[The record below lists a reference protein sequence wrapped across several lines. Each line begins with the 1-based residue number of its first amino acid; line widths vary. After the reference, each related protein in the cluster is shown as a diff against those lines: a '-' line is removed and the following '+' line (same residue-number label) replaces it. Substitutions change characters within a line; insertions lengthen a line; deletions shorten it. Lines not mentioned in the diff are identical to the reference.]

1 MLFRVKE
8 MNKLFYLD
16 KLNDKQKKAVETLN
30 GPVLVLAGAGTGKT
44 RVLTTRLAHLLNKK
58 LAKPW
63 EVLSVTF
70 TNKAANEMKERVQN
84 LLKIDI
90 ERMWIG
96 TFHSSGL
103 KILRRHAE
111 LCFLKRDF
119 TVIGTDDQ
127 ERLIKQILES
137 NKIDV
142 KKYTPSNV
150 LWMVQWFK
158 DKAILPEES
167 KKYKFKFGKTLNISK
182 LYIQY
187 QERLKI
193 LNAADF
199 GDLLLLPV
207 KIFREN
213 LEILKKYQNQ
223 FKYILVDEY
232 QDTDIC
238 QDTFLKLLS
247 QKHKNICCVG
257 DDDQAIYSWRG
268 ADVKNILNFPNAFKD
283 VKIIRLEQNYRS
295 TDHILAAA
303 SKLIEN
309 NKDRLGKKL
318 WTNALNGEKLKLYFF
333 EDGKDEAKNIS
344 LEIEKL
350 KLKKTK
356 LDEIAI
362 LVRASFQTRLFEDR
376 LLKIGIPY
384 RVIGGFRFYERLE
397 IRDAIAYFRIVHKNN
412 DDLAL
417 ERIFNTPKRGL
428 GVATLQIVFKFARD
442 ANMTL
447 LDASRKIIET
457 DELTPSSR
465 NTIKKFIEDID
476 RWKNKI
482 NKINH
487 IELAKIILEESGY
500 TKMWLNGKSIEAP
513 GRLENLKEL
522 ISALRDFSNMN
533 EFLEHISLVMENE
546 RNYKLDMVNIM
557 TMHSAKGLEF
567 ENVFLAG
574 WDEGLFPHKK
584 SLEEKGNKALEEER
598 RLAYVGITRGKNNVY
613 ISFARRRFIYG
624 TWNFSQPSRFL
635 SELPKENIDTN
646 EDFFEEEESFI
657 VEQNEYE
664 KRIKNPNRLLFKN
677 KENLLKN
684 RDSYESEYKFKIGD
698 EIFHEKYGYGTIKY
712 ITDGKYEIVFDKLSE
727 TKIVLEN
734 FIKHA

>member
-1 MLFRVKE
+1 

-44 RVLTTRLAHLLNKK
+44 RVLTTRLAHLLNKR

-63 EVLSVTF
+63 EILAVTF
-70 TNKAANEMKERVQN
+70 TNKAANEMKERVQS

-103 KILRRHAE
+103 KILRRYAE
-111 LCFLKRDF
+111 LCFLKSDF
-119 TVIGTDDQ
+119 TVIDTDDQ

-142 KKYTPSNV
+142 KKHTPSNV
-150 LWMVQWFK
+150 LWMIQWFK
-158 DKAILPEES
+158 DKGILPEDS
-167 KKYKFKFGKTLNISK
+167 KKYKFKFGKTFNISK
-182 LYIQY
+182 LYMQY
-187 QERLKI
+187 QTRLKI

-213 LEILKKYQNQ
+213 LDILKKYQNQ

-232 QDTDIC
+232 QDTDTC
-238 QDTFLKLLS
+238 QDIFLKFLS
-247 QKHKNICCVG
+247 KKHKNICCVG

-268 ADVKNILNFPNAFKD
+268 ADVKNILNFPDAFKD

-309 NKDRLGKKL
+309 NKDRLGKTL
-318 WTNALNGEKLKLYFF
+318 WTDASNGEKIKLYFF
-333 EDGKDEAKNIS
+333 NDGKDEAKNIS

-397 IRDAIAYFRIVHKNN
+397 IRDAIAYFRIVYKNS
-412 DDLAL
+412 DGLAL
-417 ERIFNTPKRGL
+417 ERVFNTPKRGL
-428 GVATLQIVFKFARD
+428 GAATLQIVFKFARD
-442 ANMTL
+442 ANITL

-457 DELTPSSR
+457 DELTPNAR
-465 NTIKKFIEDID
+465 NSIKKFIEDID
-476 RWKNKI
+476 RWKTKI

-487 IELAKIILEESGY
+487 IELAKIILDESGY
-500 TKMWLNGKSIEAP
+500 TKMWLNDKSIEAP

-533 EFLEHISLVMENE
+533 EFIEHISLVMENE
-546 RNYKLDMVNIM
+546 RNYKFDMVNIM
-557 TMHSAKGLEF
+557 TMHAAKGLEF

-574 WDEGLFPHKK
+574 WDEGLFPHQK
-584 SLEEKGNKALEEER
+584 SLEEKGNKGLEEER
-598 RLAYVGITRGKNNVY
+598 RLAYVGITRGKKKVY
-613 ISFARRRFIYG
+613 ISFAKRRFIHG

-646 EDFFEEEESFI
+646 EDFFQEEDSFI
-657 VEQNEYE
+657 VDQDEYE
-664 KRIKNPNRLLFKN
+664 NRVRNPNRLLFKN
-677 KENLLKN
+677 KENLLENKN
-684 RDSYESEYKFKIGD
+684 SFESEYKFKIGD

-712 ITDGKYEIVFDKLSE
+712 IVDDKYEIVFDKLNK

>member
-428 GVATLQIVFKFARD
+428 GAATLQIVFKFARD

-500 TKMWLNGKSIEAP
+500 TKMWLNDKSIEAP

-557 TMHSAKGLEF
+557 TMHSSKGLEF

-613 ISFARRRFIYG
+613 ISFAKRRFIYG

>member
-1 MLFRVKE
+1 MEK
-8 MNKLFYLD
+8 NFYLE
-16 KLNDKQKKAVETLN
+16 KLNDKQKEAVETLD

-58 LAKPW
+58 LARPW
-63 EVLSVTF
+63 EILAVTF

-96 TFHSSGL
+96 TFHSTGL

-111 LCFLKRDF
+111 LCFLKKDF
-119 TVIGTDDQ
+119 TVIDTDDQ
-127 ERLIKQILES
+127 ERLVKQVLEL
-137 NKIDV
+137 NKIDL
-142 KKYTPSNV
+142 KKHTPSNV
-150 LWMVQWFK
+150 LWMIQWFK
-158 DKAILPEES
+158 DKGILPEES
-167 KKYKFKFGKTLNISK
+167 KKHKFKFGKYIDISK

-213 LEILKKYQNQ
+213 SDILKKYQNQ

-232 QDTDIC
+232 QDTDTC
-238 QDTFLKLLS
+238 QDTFLKFLS
-247 QKHKNICCVG
+247 EKYQNICCVG

-268 ADVKNILNFPNAFKD
+268 ADVKNILNFPDAFKN

-303 SKLIEN
+303 SQLISH
-309 NKDRLGKKL
+309 NKNRLGKTL
-318 WTNALNGEKLKLYFF
+318 WTNASNGEKIKLFF
-333 EDGKDEAKNIS
+333 FDDGKDEAKNIS
-344 LEIEKL
+344 LEIEKF
-350 KLKKTK
+350 KLKKKK

-397 IRDAIAYFRIVHKNN
+397 IRDAIAYFRIVYKSS

-417 ERIFNTPKRGL
+417 ERVFNTPKRGL
-428 GVATLQIVFKFARD
+428 GTATLQTIFKFARSS
-442 ANMTL
+442 NMTL
-447 LDASRKIIET
+447 IDASKRIIET
-457 DELTPSSR
+457 DELTPNAR
-465 NTIKKFIEDID
+465 NSVKEFIENVS
-476 RWKNKI
+476 RWKTKI
-482 NKINH
+482 HKINH

-500 TKMWLNGKSIEAP
+500 TKMWLNDKSIEAP

-522 ISALRDFSNMN
+522 LNALNDFSNMN

-546 RNYKLDMVNIM
+546 RNYKFDMVNIM
-557 TMHSAKGLEF
+557 TMHAAKGLEF

-574 WDEGLFPHKK
+574 WDEGLFPHQK
-584 SLEEKGNKALEEER
+584 SLEEKGNQALEEER

-613 ISFARRRFIYG
+613 ISFAKRRFIHG

-635 SELPKENIDTN
+635 SELPNENIESNKDLLN
-646 EDFFEEEESFI
+646 EEDDFI
-657 VEQNEYE
+657 VDELEYE
-664 KRIKNPNRLLFKN
+664 DRIKNPNRLLFKK
-677 KENLLKN
+677 KENFIEKEN
-684 RDSYESEYKFKIGD
+684 SFNSDYKFKIGD
-698 EIFHEKYGYGTIKY
+698 EIFHDKYGYGTIKY
-712 ITDGKYEIVFDKLSE
+712 IVDGKYEIIFDKLNE

>member
-1 MLFRVKE
+1 MLFGVKVNKPFYL
-8 MNKLFYLD
+8 NKL
-16 KLNDKQKKAVETLN
+16 NEKQKKAVETLN

-63 EVLSVTF
+63 EILAVTF
-70 TNKAANEMKERVQN
+70 TNKAAMEMRERVQN

-111 LCFLKRDF
+111 LCFLKNDF
-119 TVIGTDDQ
+119 TVIDTDDQ
-127 ERLIKQILES
+127 ERLIKQVLQS
-137 NKIDV
+137 NKIDI

-167 KKYKFKFGKTLNISK
+167 TKYKFKFGRTLNISK
-182 LYIQY
+182 LYREY
-187 QERLKI
+187 QDRLKT
-193 LNAADF
+193 LNATDF

-213 LEILKKYQNQ
+213 LEVLKKYQNQ

-232 QDTDIC
+232 QDTDTC
-238 QDTFLKLLS
+238 QDTFLKLLC

-268 ADVKNILNFPNAFKD
+268 ADVKNILNFPEVFKD
-283 VKIIRLEQNYRS
+283 VKVIRLEQNYRS

-309 NKDRLGKKL
+309 NKDRLGKTL
-318 WTNALNGEKLKLYFF
+318 WTDALNGEKLKLYFF

-428 GVATLQIVFKFARD
+428 GTVTLQIVFKFARN

-457 DELTPSSR
+457 DELSPNAR
-465 NTIKKFIEDID
+465 ETIKRFIEDID
-476 RWKNKI
+476 RWKSKI

-500 TKMWLNGKSIEAP
+500 TKMWLNDKSIEAP

-522 ISALRDFSNMN
+522 ITALRDFSNMN

-557 TMHSAKGLEF
+557 TMHAAKGLEF

-574 WDEGLFPHKK
+574 WDEGLFPHQK

-613 ISFARRRFIYG
+613 ISFAKRRFIHG

-635 SELPKENIDTN
+635 SELPKENIDSN
-646 EDFFEEEESFI
+646 EDLFQEEDSFI
-657 VEQNEYE
+657 VDQDEYE
-664 KRIKNPNRLLFKN
+664 KRVKNPNRLLFKN
-677 KENLLKN
+677 KKNLIEN
-684 RDSYESEYKFKIGD
+684 RDSYESEYKFKVGD
-698 EIFHEKYGYGTIKY
+698 EIFHDKYGYGTIKY
-712 ITDGKYEIVFDKLSE
+712 IIDGKYEIIFDKLTE

>member
-1 MLFRVKE
+1 
-8 MNKLFYLD
+8 MNKFFYLE
-16 KLNDKQKKAVETLN
+16 KLNDKQKEAVEALD

-58 LAKPW
+58 LSMPW
-63 EVLSVTF
+63 EILAVTF

-90 ERMWIG
+90 DRMWIG
-96 TFHSSGL
+96 TFHSTGL
-103 KILRRHAE
+103 KILRRHSE
-111 LCFLKRDF
+111 LCSLKSDF
-119 TVIGTDDQ
+119 TVIDTDDQ
-127 ERLIKQILES
+127 QRLIKQILES
-137 NKIDV
+137 NKIDI

-167 KKYKFKFGKTLNISK
+167 SKYKFKFGRSINISK
-182 LYIQY
+182 LYIEY
-187 QERLKI
+187 QERLKT

-207 KIFREN
+207 RIFREN
-213 LEILKKYQNQ
+213 LDILKKYQNQ

-232 QDTDIC
+232 QDTDTC

-247 QKHKNICCVG
+247 QKYKNICCVG

-268 ADVKNILNFPNAFKD
+268 ADVKNILSFPEAYKK

-303 SKLIEN
+303 SKLIEK
-309 NKDRLGKKL
+309 NKDRLGKTL
-318 WTNALNGEKLKLYFF
+318 WTNSSNGEKIKLYFF
-333 EDGKDEAKNIS
+333 EDGKDEAKNVS
-344 LEIEKL
+344 LEIETL
-350 KLKKTK
+350 KLKKLK

-397 IRDAIAYFRIVHKNN
+397 IRDAIAYFRIVFKNS

-417 ERIFNTPKRGL
+417 ERVFNTPKRGL
-428 GVATLQIVFKFARD
+428 GNTTLQKLFKYARESKM
-442 ANMTL
+442 NL
-447 LDASRKIIET
+447 LDASKKIIET
-457 DELTPSSR
+457 DELTLNAR
-465 NTIKKFIEDID
+465 NSIKTFIDDINK
-476 RWKNKI
+476 WKSKI

-500 TKMWLNGKSIEAP
+500 TRMWINDKSIEAP

-522 ISALRDFSNMN
+522 ISALKDFSNMN

-557 TMHSAKGLEF
+557 TMHAAKGLEF

-574 WDEGLFPHKK
+574 WDEGLFPHQK
-584 SLEEKGNKALEEER
+584 SLEEKGTQALEEER
-598 RLAYVGITRGKNNVY
+598 RLAYVAITRGKKNVF
-613 ISFARRRFIYG
+613 ISFAKRRFIHG

-646 EDFFEEEESFI
+646 ESFFQDDDDLVVNEEEYGSR
-657 VEQNEYE
+657 V
-664 KRIKNPNRLLFKN
+664 KNPNRLLFQN
-677 KENLLKN
+677 KKDLVENIN
-684 RDSYESEYKFKIGD
+684 SYESEYKFKIGD
-698 EIFHEKYGYGTIKY
+698 TIFHEKYGYGKIKY
-712 ITDGKYEIVFDKLSE
+712 IIDGKYEIIFDKLNE

>member
-1 MLFRVKE
+1 
-8 MNKLFYLD
+8 MNKEFYLK
-16 KLNDKQKKAVETLN
+16 KLNEKQKEAVETLN

-63 EVLSVTF
+63 EILAVTF
-70 TNKAANEMKERVQN
+70 TNKAANEMKERVQS

-111 LCFLKRDF
+111 ICFLKKDF
-119 TVIGTDDQ
+119 TVIDTDDQ
-127 ERLIKQILES
+127 ERLVKQILEA
-137 NKIDV
+137 NKIDI

-150 LWMVQWFK
+150 LWMIQWFK
-158 DKAILPEES
+158 DKAIFPEDS
-167 KKYKFKFGKTLNISK
+167 KNYKFKFGRYLNISK
-182 LYIQY
+182 LYIEY
-187 QERLKI
+187 QKRLNT
-193 LNAADF
+193 LNAVDF

-207 KIFREN
+207 KVFKKN
-213 LEILKKYQNQ
+213 LEVLEKYQNQ

-238 QDTFLKLLS
+238 QDTFLKLLCK
-247 QKHKNICCVG
+247 KHKNICCVG

-268 ADVKNILNFPNAFKD
+268 ADVKNILNFPDVFKEA
-283 VKIIRLEQNYRS
+283 KIIRLEQNYRS
-295 TDHILAAA
+295 TDHILSAA

-309 NKDRLGKKL
+309 NKDRLGKTL
-318 WTNALNGEKLKLYFF
+318 WTDSLKGEKLKVSFF
-333 EDGKDEAKNIS
+333 EDGKDEAKKVS

-350 KLKKTK
+350 KLKKRK

-412 DDLAL
+412 DDLAF
-417 ERIFNTPKRGL
+417 ERVFNTPKRGL
-428 GVATLQIVFKFARD
+428 GTVAFQTLFKFARD
-442 ANMTL
+442 SNMTL
-447 LDASRKIIET
+447 IDASKKIIET
-457 DELTPSSR
+457 DELTYSAR
-465 NTIKKFIEDID
+465 NSIKEFIENINK
-476 RWKNKI
+476 WKSKI
-482 NKINH
+482 GKINH

-500 TKMWLNGKSIEAP
+500 TKMWLNDKSIDSP

-546 RNYKLDMVNIM
+546 RNYKFDMVNIM
-557 TMHSAKGLEF
+557 TMHAAKGLEF
-567 ENVFLAG
+567 ENIFLAG
-574 WDEGLFPHKK
+574 WDEGLFPHQK

-613 ISFARRRFIYG
+613 ISFAKRRFIHG

-635 SELPKENIDTN
+635 SELPKENIETN
-646 EDFFEEEESFI
+646 EDFFEEKENFI
-657 VEQNEYE
+657 VDQDEYE

-677 KENLLKN
+677 KNLIED

-698 EIFHEKYGYGTIKY
+698 EIFHDKYGYGTIKY
-712 ITDGKYEIVFDKLSE
+712 IVDGKYEIIFDKYNE

-734 FIKHA
+734 FIKHV

>member
-1 MLFRVKE
+1 MLFGVKV
-8 MNKLFYLD
+8 NKPFYLE
-16 KLNDKQKKAVETLN
+16 KLNDKQKKAVKTLN

-58 LAKPW
+58 LANPW
-63 EVLSVTF
+63 EILAVTF
-70 TNKAANEMKERVQN
+70 TNKAAMEMKERVQN

-111 LCFLKRDF
+111 LCFLKSDF
-119 TVIGTDDQ
+119 TVIDTDDQ

-142 KKYTPSNV
+142 KKYTPSNI
-150 LWMVQWFK
+150 LWMIQWFK

-167 KKYKFKFGKTLNISK
+167 KKYKFKFGRTLNISK

-213 LEILKKYQNQ
+213 FEILKKYQNQ

-232 QDTDIC
+232 QDTDTC

-268 ADVKNILNFPNAFKD
+268 ADVKNILNFPDAFKD

-309 NKDRLGKKL
+309 NKDRLGKTL
-318 WTNALNGEKLKLYFF
+318 WTDALNGEKLKLYFF
-333 EDGKDEAKNIS
+333 EDGKDEAKNVS

-362 LVRASFQTRLFEDR
+362 LVRASFQSRLFEDR

-397 IRDAIAYFRIVHKNN
+397 IRDAIAYFRVVHKNN

-428 GVATLQIVFKFARD
+428 GSATLQIVFKFARG
-442 ANMTL
+442 ANVTL

-457 DELTPSSR
+457 DELRPNSR

-476 RWKNKI
+476 RWKSKI

-500 TKMWLNGKSIEAP
+500 TKMWLNDKSIEAP

-557 TMHSAKGLEF
+557 TMHASKGLEF

-574 WDEGLFPHKK
+574 WDEGLFPHQK

-598 RLAYVGITRGKNNVY
+598 RLAYVGITRGKNKVY
-613 ISFARRRFIYG
+613 ISFAKRRFIYG

-635 SELPKENIDTN
+635 SELPKEHIDTN
-646 EDFFEEEESFI
+646 KNSFEEDDNFI
-657 VEQNEYE
+657 VDQDEYE
-664 KRIKNPNRLLFKN
+664 KRVKNPNRLLFKN
-677 KENLLKN
+677 KKNLSEN

-712 ITDGKYEIVFDKLSE
+712 IIDGKYEIVFDKLSK

>member
-1 MLFRVKE
+1 
-8 MNKLFYLD
+8 MNKFFYLE
-16 KLNDKQKKAVETLN
+16 KLNDKQKEAVEALD

-58 LAKPW
+58 LSMPW
-63 EVLSVTF
+63 EILAVTF

-90 ERMWIG
+90 DRMWIG
-96 TFHSSGL
+96 TFHSTGL
-103 KILRRHAE
+103 KILRRHSE
-111 LCFLKRDF
+111 LCSLKSDF
-119 TVIGTDDQ
+119 TVIDTDDQ
-127 ERLIKQILES
+127 QRLIKQILES
-137 NKIDV
+137 NKIDI

-167 KKYKFKFGKTLNISK
+167 SKYKFKFGRSINISK
-182 LYIQY
+182 LYIEY
-187 QERLKI
+187 QERLKT

-207 KIFREN
+207 RIFREN
-213 LEILKKYQNQ
+213 LDILKKYQNQ

-232 QDTDIC
+232 QDTDTC

-247 QKHKNICCVG
+247 QKYKNICCVG

-268 ADVKNILNFPNAFKD
+268 ADVKNILSFPEAYKE

-303 SKLIEN
+303 SKLIEK
-309 NKDRLGKKL
+309 NKDRLGKTL
-318 WTNALNGEKLKLYFF
+318 WTNSSNGEKIKLYFF
-333 EDGKDEAKNIS
+333 EDGKDEAKNVS
-344 LEIEKL
+344 LEIETL
-350 KLKKTK
+350 KLKKLK

-397 IRDAIAYFRIVHKNN
+397 IRDAIAYFRIVFKNS

-417 ERIFNTPKRGL
+417 ERVFNTPKRGL
-428 GVATLQIVFKFARD
+428 GNTTLQKLFKYARESKM
-442 ANMTL
+442 NL
-447 LDASRKIIET
+447 LDASKKIIET
-457 DELTPSSR
+457 DELTLNAR
-465 NTIKKFIEDID
+465 NSIKTFIDDINK
-476 RWKNKI
+476 WKSKI

-500 TKMWLNGKSIEAP
+500 TRMWINDKSIEAP
-513 GRLENLKEL
+513 GRLENLNEL
-522 ISALRDFSNMN
+522 ISALKDFSNMN

-557 TMHSAKGLEF
+557 TMHAAKGLEF

-574 WDEGLFPHKK
+574 WDEGLFPHQK
-584 SLEEKGNKALEEER
+584 SLEEKGTQALEEER
-598 RLAYVGITRGKNNVY
+598 RLAYVAITRGKKNVF
-613 ISFARRRFIYG
+613 ISFAKRRFIHG

-646 EDFFEEEESFI
+646 ESFFQDDDDLVVNEEEYGSR
-657 VEQNEYE
+657 V
-664 KRIKNPNRLLFKN
+664 KNPNRLLFQN
-677 KENLLKN
+677 KKDLVENIN
-684 RDSYESEYKFKIGD
+684 SYESEYKFKIGD
-698 EIFHEKYGYGTIKY
+698 TIFHEKYGYGKIKY
-712 ITDGKYEIVFDKLSE
+712 IIDGKYEIIFDKLNE

>member
-1 MLFRVKE
+1 
-8 MNKLFYLD
+8 MNKFFYLE
-16 KLNDKQKKAVETLN
+16 KLNDKQKEAVEALD

-58 LAKPW
+58 LSMPW
-63 EVLSVTF
+63 EILAVTF

-90 ERMWIG
+90 DRMWIG
-96 TFHSSGL
+96 TFHSTGL
-103 KILRRHAE
+103 KILRRHSE
-111 LCFLKRDF
+111 LCSLKSDF
-119 TVIGTDDQ
+119 TVIDTDDQ
-127 ERLIKQILES
+127 QRLIKQILES
-137 NKIDV
+137 NKIDI

-167 KKYKFKFGKTLNISK
+167 SKYKFKFGRSINISK
-182 LYIQY
+182 LYIEY
-187 QERLKI
+187 QERLKT

-207 KIFREN
+207 RIFREN
-213 LEILKKYQNQ
+213 LDILKKYQNQ

-232 QDTDIC
+232 QDTDTC

-247 QKHKNICCVG
+247 QKYKNICCVG

-268 ADVKNILNFPNAFKD
+268 ADVKNILSFPEAYKK
-283 VKIIRLEQNYRS
+283 VKIIRLEQNYTS

-303 SKLIEN
+303 SKLIEK
-309 NKDRLGKKL
+309 NKDRLGKTL
-318 WTNALNGEKLKLYFF
+318 WTNSSNGEKIKLYFF
-333 EDGKDEAKNIS
+333 EDGKDEAKNVS
-344 LEIEKL
+344 LEIETL
-350 KLKKTK
+350 KLKKLK

-397 IRDAIAYFRIVHKNN
+397 IRDAIAYFRIVFKNS

-417 ERIFNTPKRGL
+417 ERVFNTPKRGL
-428 GVATLQIVFKFARD
+428 GNTTLQKLFKYARESKM
-442 ANMTL
+442 NL
-447 LDASRKIIET
+447 LDASKKIIET
-457 DELTPSSR
+457 DELTLNAR
-465 NTIKKFIEDID
+465 NSIKTFIDDINK
-476 RWKNKI
+476 WKSKI

-500 TKMWLNGKSIEAP
+500 TRMWINDKSIEAP

-522 ISALRDFSNMN
+522 ISALKDFSNMN

-557 TMHSAKGLEF
+557 TMHAAKGLEF

-574 WDEGLFPHKK
+574 WDEGLFPHQK
-584 SLEEKGNKALEEER
+584 SLEEKGTQALEEER
-598 RLAYVGITRGKNNVY
+598 RLAYVAITRGKKNVF
-613 ISFARRRFIYG
+613 ISFAKRRFIHG

-646 EDFFEEEESFI
+646 ESFFQDDDDLVVNEEEYGSR
-657 VEQNEYE
+657 V
-664 KRIKNPNRLLFKN
+664 KNPNRLLFQN
-677 KENLLKN
+677 KKDLVENIN
-684 RDSYESEYKFKIGD
+684 SYESEYKFKIGD
-698 EIFHEKYGYGTIKY
+698 TIFHEKYGYGKIKY
-712 ITDGKYEIVFDKLSE
+712 IIDGKYEIIFDKLNE

>member
-1 MLFRVKE
+1 
-8 MNKLFYLD
+8 MNKFFYLE
-16 KLNDKQKKAVETLN
+16 KLNDKQKEAVEALD

-58 LAKPW
+58 LSMPW
-63 EVLSVTF
+63 EILAVTF

-90 ERMWIG
+90 DRMWIG
-96 TFHSSGL
+96 TFHSTGL
-103 KILRRHAE
+103 KILRRHSE
-111 LCFLKRDF
+111 LCSLKSDF
-119 TVIGTDDQ
+119 TVIDTDDQ
-127 ERLIKQILES
+127 QRLIKQILES
-137 NKIDV
+137 NKIDI

-167 KKYKFKFGKTLNISK
+167 SKYKFKFGRSINISK
-182 LYIQY
+182 LYIEY
-187 QERLKI
+187 QERLKT

-207 KIFREN
+207 RIFREN
-213 LEILKKYQNQ
+213 LDILKKYQNQ

-232 QDTDIC
+232 QDTDTC

-247 QKHKNICCVG
+247 QKYKNICCVG

-268 ADVKNILNFPNAFKD
+268 ADVKNILSFPEAYKE

-303 SKLIEN
+303 SKLIEK
-309 NKDRLGKKL
+309 NKDRLGKTL
-318 WTNALNGEKLKLYFF
+318 WTNSSNGEKIKLYFF
-333 EDGKDEAKNIS
+333 EDGKDEAKNVS
-344 LEIEKL
+344 LEIETL
-350 KLKKTK
+350 KLKKLK

-397 IRDAIAYFRIVHKNN
+397 IRDAIAYFRIVFKNS

-417 ERIFNTPKRGL
+417 ERVFNTPKRGL
-428 GVATLQIVFKFARD
+428 GNTTLQKLFKYARESKM
-442 ANMTL
+442 NL
-447 LDASRKIIET
+447 LDASKKIIET
-457 DELTPSSR
+457 DELTLNAR
-465 NTIKKFIEDID
+465 NSIKTFIDDINK
-476 RWKNKI
+476 WKSKI

-500 TKMWLNGKSIEAP
+500 TRMWINDKSIEAP

-522 ISALRDFSNMN
+522 ISALKDFSNMN

-557 TMHSAKGLEF
+557 TMHAAKGLEF

-574 WDEGLFPHKK
+574 WDEGLFPHQK
-584 SLEEKGNKALEEER
+584 SLEEKGTQALEEER
-598 RLAYVGITRGKNNVY
+598 RLAYVAITRGKKNVF
-613 ISFARRRFIYG
+613 ISFAKRRFIHG

-646 EDFFEEEESFI
+646 ESFFQDDDDLVVNEEEYGSR
-657 VEQNEYE
+657 V
-664 KRIKNPNRLLFKN
+664 KNPNRLLFQN
-677 KENLLKN
+677 KKDLVENIN
-684 RDSYESEYKFKIGD
+684 SYESEYKFKIGD
-698 EIFHEKYGYGTIKY
+698 TIFHEKYGYGTIKY
-712 ITDGKYEIVFDKLSE
+712 IVDNNIIDGKYEIIFDKLNE

>member
-1 MLFRVKE
+1 MELIL
-8 MNKLFYLD
+8 NKFFYLE
-16 KLNDKQKKAVETLN
+16 KLNDKQKEAVEALD

-58 LAKPW
+58 LSMPW
-63 EVLSVTF
+63 EILAVTF

-90 ERMWIG
+90 DRMWIG
-96 TFHSSGL
+96 TFHSTGL
-103 KILRRHAE
+103 KILRRHSE
-111 LCFLKRDF
+111 LCSLKSDF
-119 TVIGTDDQ
+119 TVIDTDDQ
-127 ERLIKQILES
+127 QRLIKQILES
-137 NKIDV
+137 NKIDI

-167 KKYKFKFGKTLNISK
+167 SKYKFKFGRSINISK
-182 LYIQY
+182 LYIEY
-187 QERLKI
+187 QERLKT

-207 KIFREN
+207 RIFREN
-213 LEILKKYQNQ
+213 LDILKKYQNQ

-232 QDTDIC
+232 QDTDTC

-247 QKHKNICCVG
+247 QKYKNICCVG

-268 ADVKNILNFPNAFKD
+268 ADVKNILSFPEAYKE

-303 SKLIEN
+303 SKLIEK
-309 NKDRLGKKL
+309 NKDRLGKTL
-318 WTNALNGEKLKLYFF
+318 WTNSSNGEKIKLYFF
-333 EDGKDEAKNIS
+333 EDGKDEAKNVS
-344 LEIEKL
+344 LEIETL
-350 KLKKTK
+350 KLKKLK

-397 IRDAIAYFRIVHKNN
+397 IRDAIAYFRIVFKNS

-417 ERIFNTPKRGL
+417 ERVFNTPKRGL
-428 GVATLQIVFKFARD
+428 GNTTLQKLFKYARESKM
-442 ANMTL
+442 NL
-447 LDASRKIIET
+447 LDASKKIIET
-457 DELTPSSR
+457 DELTLNAR
-465 NTIKKFIEDID
+465 NSIKTFIDDINK
-476 RWKNKI
+476 WKSKI

-500 TKMWLNGKSIEAP
+500 TRMWINDKSIEAP

-522 ISALRDFSNMN
+522 ISALKDFSNMN

-557 TMHSAKGLEF
+557 TMHAAKGLEF

-574 WDEGLFPHKK
+574 WDEGLFPHQK
-584 SLEEKGNKALEEER
+584 SLEEKGTQALEEER
-598 RLAYVGITRGKNNVY
+598 RLAYVAITRGKKNVF
-613 ISFARRRFIYG
+613 ISFAKRRFIHG

-646 EDFFEEEESFI
+646 ESFFQDDDDLVVNEEEYGSR
-657 VEQNEYE
+657 V
-664 KRIKNPNRLLFKN
+664 KNPNRLLFQN
-677 KENLLKN
+677 KKDLVENIN
-684 RDSYESEYKFKIGD
+684 SYESEYKFKIGD
-698 EIFHEKYGYGTIKY
+698 TIFHEKYGYGKIKY
-712 ITDGKYEIVFDKLSE
+712 IIDGKYEIIFDKLNE

>member
-1 MLFRVKE
+1 M
-8 MNKLFYLD
+8 
-16 KLNDKQKKAVETLN
+16 
-30 GPVLVLAGAGTGKT
+30 
-44 RVLTTRLAHLLNKK
+44 
-58 LAKPW
+58 
-63 EVLSVTF
+63 
-70 TNKAANEMKERVQN
+70 
-84 LLKIDI
+84 
-90 ERMWIG
+90 
-96 TFHSSGL
+96 
-103 KILRRHAE
+103 
-111 LCFLKRDF
+111 
-119 TVIGTDDQ
+119 
-127 ERLIKQILES
+127 
-137 NKIDV
+137 
-142 KKYTPSNV
+142 
-150 LWMVQWFK
+150 
-158 DKAILPEES
+158 
-167 KKYKFKFGKTLNISK
+167 
-182 LYIQY
+182 
-187 QERLKI
+187 
-193 LNAADF
+193 
-199 GDLLLLPV
+199 
-207 KIFREN
+207 
-213 LEILKKYQNQ
+213 
-223 FKYILVDEY
+223 
-232 QDTDIC
+232 
-238 QDTFLKLLS
+238 
-247 QKHKNICCVG
+247 
-257 DDDQAIYSWRG
+257 
-268 ADVKNILNFPNAFKD
+268 
-283 VKIIRLEQNYRS
+283 
-295 TDHILAAA
+295 
-303 SKLIEN
+303 
-309 NKDRLGKKL
+309 
-318 WTNALNGEKLKLYFF
+318 
-333 EDGKDEAKNIS
+333 
-344 LEIEKL
+344 
-350 KLKKTK
+350 
-356 LDEIAI
+356 
-362 LVRASFQTRLFEDR
+362 VRAGFQTRLFEDR

-428 GVATLQIVFKFARD
+428 GTATMQIVFKFARD
-442 ANMTL
+442 TNMTL

-457 DELTPSSR
+457 DELTPNSR

-476 RWKNKI
+476 KWKNKI
-482 NKINH
+482 NKVSH

-500 TKMWLNGKSIEAP
+500 TKMWLNDKSIEAP

-533 EFLEHISLVMENE
+533 EFLEHISLVMEND

-574 WDEGLFPHKK
+574 WDEGLFPHQK

-613 ISFARRRFIYG
+613 ISFAKRRFIYG

>member
-119 TVIGTDDQ
+119 TVIDTDDQ

-428 GVATLQIVFKFARD
+428 GAATLQIVFKFARD

-613 ISFARRRFIYG
+613 ISFAKRRFIYG

>member
-1 MLFRVKE
+1 
-8 MNKLFYLD
+8 MNKFFYLD

-58 LAKPW
+58 FAKPW
-63 EVLSVTF
+63 EIFAVTF

-96 TFHSSGL
+96 TFHSTGL

-111 LCFLKRDF
+111 LCFLKNDF
-119 TVIGTDDQ
+119 TVIDTDDQ
-127 ERLIKQILES
+127 TRLVKQVLES
-137 NKIDV
+137 NKIDI

-150 LWMVQWFK
+150 LWMIQWFK
-158 DKAILPEES
+158 DKAIFAEES
-167 KKYKFKFGKTLNISK
+167 NKYKFKFGRTLNISK
-182 LYIQY
+182 LYIEY
-187 QERLKI
+187 QERLRN

-213 LEILKKYQNQ
+213 LEVLKKYQNQ

-232 QDTDIC
+232 QDTDTC
-238 QDTFLKLLS
+238 QDIFLKLLS
-247 QKHKNICCVG
+247 QKYKNICCVG

-268 ADVKNILNFPNAFKD
+268 ADVKNILNFPDAFKN

-303 SKLIEN
+303 SKLIQN
-309 NKDRLGKKL
+309 NKDRLGKTL

-344 LEIEKL
+344 FEIEKL

-356 LDEIAI
+356 LNEIAI

-376 LLKIGIPY
+376 LLKIRIPY
-384 RVIGGFRFYERLE
+384 RVIGAFRFYERLE
-397 IRDAIAYFRIVHKNN
+397 IRDAIAYFRIVHKNY
-412 DDLAL
+412 DDLAF

-428 GVATLQIVFKFARD
+428 GTVTLQKIYTFSRNS
-442 ANMTL
+442 NMTL

-457 DELTPSSR
+457 DELTSNSR
-465 NTIKKFIEDID
+465 SIIKQFIEDID
-476 RWKNKI
+476 RWKSKI

-487 IELAKIILEESGY
+487 IELAKVILEESGY
-500 TKMWLNGKSIEAP
+500 TKMWLNDKSIEAP

-522 ISALRDFSNMN
+522 ISALKEFSNMN
-533 EFLEHISLVMENE
+533 EFLEHISLVFENE
-546 RNYKLDMVNIM
+546 RNYDSDMVNIM
-557 TMHSAKGLEF
+557 TMHAAKGLEF

-574 WDEGLFPHKK
+574 WDEGLFPHQK

-598 RLAYVGITRGKNNVY
+598 RLAYVGITRGKNNVH
-613 ISFARRRFIYG
+613 ISFAKRRFIHG

-635 SELPKENIDTN
+635 SELPKENIDSN
-646 EDFFEEEESFI
+646 ENLFQEDDDFL
-657 VEQNEYE
+657 VDQDEYE
-664 KRIKNPNRLLFKN
+664 NRVKNPNRLLFKN
-677 KENLLKN
+677 KKNLLEDN
-684 RDSYESEYKFKIGD
+684 DSYESSYKFKIGD
-698 EIFHEKYGYGTIKY
+698 EVFHEKYGYGTIKY
-712 ITDGKYEIVFDKLSE
+712 IIDGKYEIVFDKLST

>member
-1 MLFRVKE
+1 M
-8 MNKLFYLD
+8 
-16 KLNDKQKKAVETLN
+16 
-30 GPVLVLAGAGTGKT
+30 
-44 RVLTTRLAHLLNKK
+44 
-58 LAKPW
+58 
-63 EVLSVTF
+63 
-70 TNKAANEMKERVQN
+70 
-84 LLKIDI
+84 
-90 ERMWIG
+90 
-96 TFHSSGL
+96 
-103 KILRRHAE
+103 
-111 LCFLKRDF
+111 
-119 TVIGTDDQ
+119 
-127 ERLIKQILES
+127 
-137 NKIDV
+137 
-142 KKYTPSNV
+142 
-150 LWMVQWFK
+150 
-158 DKAILPEES
+158 
-167 KKYKFKFGKTLNISK
+167 
-182 LYIQY
+182 
-187 QERLKI
+187 
-193 LNAADF
+193 
-199 GDLLLLPV
+199 
-207 KIFREN
+207 
-213 LEILKKYQNQ
+213 
-223 FKYILVDEY
+223 
-232 QDTDIC
+232 
-238 QDTFLKLLS
+238 
-247 QKHKNICCVG
+247 
-257 DDDQAIYSWRG
+257 
-268 ADVKNILNFPNAFKD
+268 
-283 VKIIRLEQNYRS
+283 
-295 TDHILAAA
+295 
-303 SKLIEN
+303 
-309 NKDRLGKKL
+309 
-318 WTNALNGEKLKLYFF
+318 
-333 EDGKDEAKNIS
+333 
-344 LEIEKL
+344 EIEKL

-428 GVATLQIVFKFARD
+428 GAATLQIVFKFARD

-500 TKMWLNGKSIEAP
+500 TKMWLNDKSIEAP

-613 ISFARRRFIYG
+613 ISFAKRRFIHG

>member
-1 MLFRVKE
+1 
-8 MNKLFYLD
+8 MNKPFYLE
-16 KLNDKQKKAVETLN
+16 KLNDKQKKAVKTLN

-58 LAKPW
+58 LANPW
-63 EVLSVTF
+63 EILAVTF
-70 TNKAANEMKERVQN
+70 TNKAAMEMKERVQN

-111 LCFLKRDF
+111 LCFLKSDF
-119 TVIGTDDQ
+119 TVIDTDDQ

-142 KKYTPSNV
+142 KKYTPSNI
-150 LWMVQWFK
+150 LWMIQWFK

-167 KKYKFKFGKTLNISK
+167 KKYKFKFGRTLNISK

-213 LEILKKYQNQ
+213 FEILKKYQNQ

-232 QDTDIC
+232 QDTDTC

-268 ADVKNILNFPNAFKD
+268 ADVKNILNFPDAFKD

-309 NKDRLGKKL
+309 NKDRLGKTL
-318 WTNALNGEKLKLYFF
+318 WTDALNGEKLKLYFF
-333 EDGKDEAKNIS
+333 EDGKDEAKNVS

-362 LVRASFQTRLFEDR
+362 LVRASFQSRLFEDR

-397 IRDAIAYFRIVHKNN
+397 I
-412 DDLAL
+412 
-417 ERIFNTPKRGL
+417 
-428 GVATLQIVFKFARD
+428 
-442 ANMTL
+442 
-447 LDASRKIIET
+447 
-457 DELTPSSR
+457 
-465 NTIKKFIEDID
+465 
-476 RWKNKI
+476 
-482 NKINH
+482 
-487 IELAKIILEESGY
+487 
-500 TKMWLNGKSIEAP
+500 
-513 GRLENLKEL
+513 
-522 ISALRDFSNMN
+522 
-533 EFLEHISLVMENE
+533 
-546 RNYKLDMVNIM
+546 
-557 TMHSAKGLEF
+557 
-567 ENVFLAG
+567 
-574 WDEGLFPHKK
+574 
-584 SLEEKGNKALEEER
+584 
-598 RLAYVGITRGKNNVY
+598 
-613 ISFARRRFIYG
+613 
-624 TWNFSQPSRFL
+624 
-635 SELPKENIDTN
+635 
-646 EDFFEEEESFI
+646 
-657 VEQNEYE
+657 
-664 KRIKNPNRLLFKN
+664 
-677 KENLLKN
+677 
-684 RDSYESEYKFKIGD
+684 
-698 EIFHEKYGYGTIKY
+698 
-712 ITDGKYEIVFDKLSE
+712 
-727 TKIVLEN
+727 
-734 FIKHA
+734 

>member
-1 MLFRVKE
+1 
-8 MNKLFYLD
+8 MNKFFYLD

-44 RVLTTRLAHLLNKK
+44 RVLTTRLAHLINKG

-63 EVLSVTF
+63 EILAVTF
-70 TNKAANEMKERVQN
+70 TNKAANEMKERVQS

-103 KILRRHAE
+103 KILRKYAE
-111 LCFLKRDF
+111 KCFLKKDF
-119 TVIGTDDQ
+119 TVIDTDDQ
-127 ERLIKQILES
+127 ERLVKQILEA
-137 NKIDV
+137 NKIDI
-142 KKYTPSNV
+142 KKHTPSNI
-150 LWMVQWFK
+150 LSMIQWFK
-158 DKAILPEES
+158 DKAILPSES
-167 KKYKFKFGKTLNISK
+167 KKYKFRFGKSVDISK
-182 LYIQY
+182 LYIEY
-187 QERLKI
+187 QDRLKI
-193 LNAADF
+193 LKATDF

-207 KIFREN
+207 KIFQEN
-213 LEILKKYQNQ
+213 SEILKEYQNQ

-232 QDTDIC
+232 QDTDTC

-247 QKHKNICCVG
+247 KKNKNICCVG

-268 ADVKNILNFPNAFKD
+268 ADVKNILDFPDAFSN
-283 VKIIRLEQNYRS
+283 VEIIRLEQNYRS

-309 NKDRLGKKL
+309 NKDRLGKTL
-318 WTNALNGEKLKLYFF
+318 WTDTLNGEKLKLFYF
-333 EDGKDEAKNIS
+333 EDGKDEAKNVS

-350 KLKKTK
+350 KLKNTK

-384 RVIGGFRFYERLE
+384 RVIGGYRFYERLE
-397 IRDAIAYFRIVHKNN
+397 IRDAIAYFRVVQKNN

-417 ERIFNTPKRGL
+417 ERIYNTPKRGI
-428 GVATLQIVFKFARD
+428 GTATLQKIFKFARD
-442 ANMTL
+442 SGMTL
-447 LDASRKIIET
+447 LDASKKIVET
-457 DELTPSSR
+457 DELTPNAR
-465 NTIKKFIEDID
+465 DNIKQFIENINS
-476 RWKNKI
+476 WKSKI

-487 IELAKIILEESGY
+487 IELAKIVLEESGY
-500 TKMWLNGKSIEAP
+500 TKMWLNDKSIEAP

-546 RNYKLDMVNIM
+546 RNYKIDMVNIM
-557 TMHSAKGLEF
+557 TMHAAKGLEF

-574 WDEGLFPHKK
+574 WDEGLFPHQK
-584 SLEEKGNKALEEER
+584 SLEEKGTKALEEER
-598 RLAYVGITRGKNNVY
+598 RLAYVGITRGKKNVV
-613 ISFARRRFIYG
+613 ISFAKRRFIHG

-635 SELPKENIDTN
+635 SELPQENIISN
-646 EDFFEEEESFI
+646 ENLFQEEESF
-657 VEQNEYE
+657 VVNQDEYE
-664 KRIKNPNRLLFKN
+664 DNLKNPNRLLFKN
-677 KENLLKN
+677 KKILENSE
-684 RDSYESEYKFKIGD
+684 SYESEYKFKIGD
-698 EIFHEKYGYGTIKY
+698 EIFHEKYGYGVIKY
-712 ITDGKYEIVFDKLSE
+712 IVDDKYEIVFDKLSK

>member
-1 MLFRVKE
+1 L
-8 MNKLFYLD
+8 NKFFYLE
-16 KLNDKQKKAVETLN
+16 KLNDKQKEAVEALD

-58 LAKPW
+58 LSMPW
-63 EVLSVTF
+63 EILAVTF

-90 ERMWIG
+90 DRMWIG
-96 TFHSSGL
+96 TFHSTGL
-103 KILRRHAE
+103 KILRRHSE
-111 LCFLKRDF
+111 LCSLKSDF
-119 TVIGTDDQ
+119 TVIDTDDQ
-127 ERLIKQILES
+127 QRLIKQILES
-137 NKIDV
+137 NKIDI

-167 KKYKFKFGKTLNISK
+167 SKYKFKFGRSINISK
-182 LYIQY
+182 LYIEY
-187 QERLKI
+187 QERLKT

-207 KIFREN
+207 RIFREN
-213 LEILKKYQNQ
+213 LDILKKYQNQ

-232 QDTDIC
+232 QDTDTC

-247 QKHKNICCVG
+247 QKYKNICCVG

-268 ADVKNILNFPNAFKD
+268 ADVKNILSFPEAYKK

-303 SKLIEN
+303 SKLIEK
-309 NKDRLGKKL
+309 NKDRLGKTL
-318 WTNALNGEKLKLYFF
+318 WTNSSNGEKIKLYFF
-333 EDGKDEAKNIS
+333 EDGKDEAKNVS
-344 LEIEKL
+344 LEIETL
-350 KLKKTK
+350 KLKKLK

-397 IRDAIAYFRIVHKNN
+397 IRDAIAYFRIVFKNS

-417 ERIFNTPKRGL
+417 ERVFNTPKRGL
-428 GVATLQIVFKFARD
+428 GNTTLQKLFKYARESKM
-442 ANMTL
+442 NL
-447 LDASRKIIET
+447 LDASKKIIET
-457 DELTPSSR
+457 DELTLNAR
-465 NTIKKFIEDID
+465 NSIKTFIDDINK
-476 RWKNKI
+476 WKSKI

-500 TKMWLNGKSIEAP
+500 TRMWINDKSIEAP

-522 ISALRDFSNMN
+522 ISALKDFSNMN

-557 TMHSAKGLEF
+557 TMHAAKGLEF

-574 WDEGLFPHKK
+574 WDEGLFPHQK
-584 SLEEKGNKALEEER
+584 SLEEKGTQALEEER
-598 RLAYVGITRGKNNVY
+598 RLAYVAITRGKKNVF
-613 ISFARRRFIYG
+613 ISFAKRRFIHG

-646 EDFFEEEESFI
+646 ESFFQDDDDLVVNEEEYGSR
-657 VEQNEYE
+657 V
-664 KRIKNPNRLLFKN
+664 KNPNRLLFQN
-677 KENLLKN
+677 KKDLVENIN
-684 RDSYESEYKFKIGD
+684 SYESEYKFKIGD
-698 EIFHEKYGYGTIKY
+698 TIFHEKYGYGKIKY
-712 ITDGKYEIVFDKLSE
+712 IIDGKYEIIFDKLNE

>member
-1 MLFRVKE
+1 

-63 EVLSVTF
+63 EILAVTF
-70 TNKAANEMKERVQN
+70 TNKAANEMKERVQS

-111 LCFLKRDF
+111 LCFLKSDF
-119 TVIGTDDQ
+119 TVIDTDDQ

-142 KKYTPSNV
+142 KKHTPSNV
-150 LWMVQWFK
+150 LWMIQWFK
-158 DKAILPEES
+158 DKGILPEDS
-167 KKYKFKFGKTLNISK
+167 KKHKFKFGKTINISK
-182 LYIQY
+182 LYMQY
-187 QERLKI
+187 QTRLKI

-213 LEILKKYQNQ
+213 LDILKKYQNQ

-232 QDTDIC
+232 QDTDTC
-238 QDTFLKLLS
+238 QDIFLKFLS
-247 QKHKNICCVG
+247 KKHKNICCVG

-268 ADVKNILNFPNAFKD
+268 ADVKNILNFPDAFKD

-295 TDHILAAA
+295 TDHILVAA

-309 NKDRLGKKL
+309 NKDRLGKTL
-318 WTNALNGEKLKLYFF
+318 WTDASNGEKIKLYFF
-333 EDGKDEAKNIS
+333 NDGKDEAKNIS

-397 IRDAIAYFRIVHKNN
+397 IRDAIAYFRIVYKNS
-412 DDLAL
+412 DGLAL
-417 ERIFNTPKRGL
+417 ERVFNTPKRGL
-428 GVATLQIVFKFARD
+428 GAATLQIVFKFARD
-442 ANMTL
+442 ANITL

-457 DELTPSSR
+457 DELTPNAR
-465 NTIKKFIEDID
+465 NSIKKFIEDID
-476 RWKNKI
+476 RWKTKI

-487 IELAKIILEESGY
+487 IELAKIILDESGY
-500 TKMWLNGKSIEAP
+500 T
-513 GRLENLKEL
+513 
-522 ISALRDFSNMN
+522 
-533 EFLEHISLVMENE
+533 
-546 RNYKLDMVNIM
+546 
-557 TMHSAKGLEF
+557 TM
-567 ENVFLAG
+567 
-574 WDEGLFPHKK
+574 
-584 SLEEKGNKALEEER
+584 
-598 RLAYVGITRGKNNVY
+598 
-613 ISFARRRFIYG
+613 
-624 TWNFSQPSRFL
+624 
-635 SELPKENIDTN
+635 
-646 EDFFEEEESFI
+646 
-657 VEQNEYE
+657 
-664 KRIKNPNRLLFKN
+664 
-677 KENLLKN
+677 
-684 RDSYESEYKFKIGD
+684 
-698 EIFHEKYGYGTIKY
+698 
-712 ITDGKYEIVFDKLSE
+712 
-727 TKIVLEN
+727 
-734 FIKHA
+734 

>member
-1 MLFRVKE
+1 
-8 MNKLFYLD
+8 MNKFFYLE
-16 KLNDKQKKAVETLN
+16 KLNDKQKEAVEALD

-58 LAKPW
+58 LSMPW
-63 EVLSVTF
+63 EILAVTF

-90 ERMWIG
+90 DRMWIG
-96 TFHSSGL
+96 TFHSTGL
-103 KILRRHAE
+103 KILRRHSE
-111 LCFLKRDF
+111 LCSLKSDF
-119 TVIGTDDQ
+119 TVIDTDDQ
-127 ERLIKQILES
+127 QRLIKQILES
-137 NKIDV
+137 NKIDI

-167 KKYKFKFGKTLNISK
+167 SKYKFKFGRSINISK
-182 LYIQY
+182 LYIEY
-187 QERLKI
+187 QERLKT

-207 KIFREN
+207 RIFREN
-213 LEILKKYQNQ
+213 LDILKKYQNQ

-232 QDTDIC
+232 QDTDTC

-247 QKHKNICCVG
+247 QKYKNICCVG

-268 ADVKNILNFPNAFKD
+268 ADVKNILSFPEAYKE

-303 SKLIEN
+303 SKLIEK
-309 NKDRLGKKL
+309 NKDRLGKTL
-318 WTNALNGEKLKLYFF
+318 WTNSSNGEKIKLYFF
-333 EDGKDEAKNIS
+333 EDGKDEAKNVS
-344 LEIEKL
+344 LEIETL
-350 KLKKTK
+350 KLKKLK

-397 IRDAIAYFRIVHKNN
+397 IRDAIAYFRIVFKNS

-417 ERIFNTPKRGL
+417 ERVFNTPKRGL
-428 GVATLQIVFKFARD
+428 GNKTLQKLFKYARESKM
-442 ANMTL
+442 NL
-447 LDASRKIIET
+447 LDASKKIIET
-457 DELTPSSR
+457 DELTLNAR
-465 NTIKKFIEDID
+465 NSIKTFIDDINK
-476 RWKNKI
+476 WKSKI

-500 TKMWLNGKSIEAP
+500 TRMWINDKSIEAP

-522 ISALRDFSNMN
+522 ISALKDFSNMN

-557 TMHSAKGLEF
+557 TMHAAKGLEF

-574 WDEGLFPHKK
+574 WDEGLFPHQK
-584 SLEEKGNKALEEER
+584 SLEEKGTQALEEER
-598 RLAYVGITRGKNNVY
+598 RLAYVAITRGKKNVF
-613 ISFARRRFIYG
+613 ISFAKRRFIHG

-646 EDFFEEEESFI
+646 ESFFQDDDDLVVNEEEYGSR
-657 VEQNEYE
+657 V
-664 KRIKNPNRLLFKN
+664 KNPNRLLFQN
-677 KENLLKN
+677 KKDLVENIN
-684 RDSYESEYKFKIGD
+684 SYESEYKFKIGD
-698 EIFHEKYGYGTIKY
+698 TIFHEKYGYGKIKY
-712 ITDGKYEIVFDKLSE
+712 IIDGKYEIIFDKLNE